1 MAWGHQA
8 QFRVVQY
15 KGRAAAKASLRF
27 SQNQLQRE
35 LQVPL
40 LLGGRAGACKG
51 RFPMEA
57 APFAARRHPRTGT
70 HPVKS
75 ELVGLT
81 SEERSRNVI
90 NVKKKKGVSLGC
102 SGQRR
107 SDRTRRSEEGCSWI
121 FLTFM
126 QLRMGQSHKCAWQRR
141 G

>member
-8 QFRVVQY
+8 RFRVVQY

-40 LLGGRAGACKG
+40 LLGGQAGACKG

-90 NVKKKKGVSLGC
+90 NVKKKGGEPGLL
-102 SGQRR
+102 
-107 SDRTRRSEEGCSWI
+107 RTEEIRPDQEVRGG
-121 FLTFM
+121 M
-126 QLRMGQSHKCAWQRR
+126 QLDIPHLHATQDGSEP
-141 G
+141 